1 MHPAAVDTAPGGGYG
16 RSMSQTGRFERGV
29 AVVGAGYVGLP
40 LATAFA
46 AAGVRVAC
54 IDADPVKVDAIR
66 AGRSYIE
73 DVPSAVLADLV
84 IGGRLTAHTEMA
96 CVRDVDAVV
105 LCLPTPLS
113 THREPDLRIVTAA
126 TRSLAEHL
134 RPGQLVVLESTTF
147 PGTTREVLRPIL
159 ESGGLVAGQ
168 DFHLAMSPER
178 IDPGRTDYTVRTTP
192 KIVGG
197 LTPACTERA
206 KELYSTCIE
215 TLVPVSSCDA
225 AELTKL
231 LENIFRSVNIAL
243 VNELAML
250 CDRMQLNVWEV
261 VDAAATKPYG
271 FMRFAPGPG
280 LGGHCLPVDPFY
292 LSWKAREY
300 DFPTEFIEL
309 AGKVNQHMRHYCADR
324 VARALNDDS
333 KPVRGSRVLLLG
345 VAYKENVGDVRE
357 SPALKLI
364 ELLQSRGALVSY
376 HDPHVPDLVHEGL
389 NLVSTPFTDEAL
401 AAADIVCVVTAHGSI
416 DYEHVS
422 RVAQHVIDFRN
433 VVPTA
438 ERAVSLL

>member
-1 MHPAAVDTAPGGGYG
+1 MT
-16 RSMSQTGRFERGV
+16 RQRQRFPNGV
-29 AVVGAGYVGLP
+29 AIIGAGYVGLP

-46 AAGVRVAC
+46 QAGLRVVC
-54 IDADPVKVDAIR
+54 IDADPIKVDAIR
-66 AGRSYIE
+66 RGESYIE
-73 DVPSAVLADLV
+73 DVRSSVLAELV
-84 IGGRLTAHTEMA
+84 VAGTLSADTEMA
-96 CVRDVDAVV
+96 RVHDVDAIL

-113 THREPDLRIVTAA
+113 THREPDLRILTSA
-126 TRSLAEHL
+126 TRSLAPHL
-134 RPGQLVVLESTTF
+134 RAGQLVVLESTTF
-147 PGTTREVLRPIL
+147 PGTTRDVLRPIL
-159 ESGGLVAGQ
+159 EAGGMQAGV

-197 LTPACTERA
+197 LTERCTQSA
-206 KELYSTCIE
+206 IALYATCIE
-215 TLVPVSSCDA
+215 TLVPVSSCEA

-250 CDRMQLNVWEV
+250 CDRMGLNVWEV

-271 FMRFAPGPG
+271 FMRFTPGPG

-324 VARALNDDS
+324 IARALNDDA
-333 KPVRGSRVLLLG
+333 KAVRGSRVLMLG

-357 SPALKLI
+357 SPALKLV
-364 ELLQSRGALVSY
+364 ELLLDRGAVVAY
-376 HDPHVPDLVHEGL
+376 HDPHVPDLVNEGI
-389 NLVSTPFTDEAL
+389 NLVSEPLTDEAL
-401 AAADIVCVVTAHGSI
+401 AEADVVCVVTAHGTI
-416 DYEHVS
+416 DYERVTRLAKHV
-422 RVAQHVIDFRN
+422 VDFRN

-438 ERAVSLL
+438 DRAVSLL